1 MKPGDASDTTCA
13 YRARAARRFPSD
25 ARTIFGLLTDPL
37 LQLLWP
43 WWRPMRT
50 QLHFGDL
57 QATKMAHGGFSC
69 PYRQNLKNCLL
80 SAYGALSLS
89 PDAFE
94 TAPAVEDVTVA
105 GVRVPNPKKSFLGQS
120 IAEPGSVCPFRF
132 CCKSP
137 HSRSYYCLELSL
149 HKAYHIYIYI
159 YIYSV
164 CENIPRSP
172 SLTIR
177 LL

>member
-1 MKPGDASDTTCA
+1 MQGYCEAGRCIRYNLCLQSSCRSKVSKRCPDDFRTLDGSSAAAVVALVEAYADAAALRGFAGNKNGTWRLLMSIQAKPE
-13 YRARAARRFPSD
+13 
-25 ARTIFGLLTDPL
+25 
-37 LQLLWP
+37 
-43 WWRPMRT
+43 
-50 QLHFGDL
+50 
-57 QATKMAHGGFSC
+57 
-69 PYRQNLKNCLL
+69 NCLL

-149 HKAYHIYIYI
+149 HKAYHIYIFCMREYT
-159 YIYSV
+159 
-164 CENIPRSP
+164 PKP
-172 SLTIR
+172 
-177 LL
+177 